1 MVSDSCTSIGG
12 GRQKII
18 DRLYSGDESVSLKFK
33 CVLSQPNKDGVIYEY
48 VLLHVLECVMFK
60 PAPGTCYP
68 KQYCAIIRNTIY
80 VKSQIYL
87 QYIKQSLTANKNI
100 LKKNRP
106 GGHTRP

>member
-1 MVSDSCTSIGG
+1 MLSDSCTSIEG

-68 KQYCAIIRNTIY
+68 KQYCVIIRNTIY
-80 VKSQIYL
+80 VKVSGLFTIYQTVL
-87 QYIKQSLTANKNI
+87 NNKSKHFKEKQ
-100 LKKNRP
+100 
-106 GGHTRP
+106 TRGTY